1 MTTKQKGIVTMIE
14 RLKETSGWAL
24 GFTVKGKVTQEDVK
38 AFEPQL
44 KFAIDERKK
53 RPLGILA
60 DITEMDGVDLAARWE
75 ELRFL
80 HKYSDH
86 IARVALVG
94 ARPWEEVVSTLV
106 GGTVLLAAE
115 THYFHPDEIQQ
126 AWVWVKTAK
135 HANDIPVR
143 PIYQGGIWRDY
154 QEEFNL

>member
-1 MTTKQKGIVTMIE
+1 MIE
-14 RLKETSGWAL
+14 RLKESGGWAF
-24 GFTVKGKVTQEDVK
+24 GFKVTGKVTAEEVK

-44 KFAIDERKK
+44 EFAIKERKK

-60 DITEMDGVDLAARWE
+60 DVSAMDSVDLAARWE

-94 ARPWEEVVSTLV
+94 ASKWEDLVSTFV
-106 GGTVLLAAE
+106 GGTVLFAAE
-115 THYFHPDEIQQ
+115 THYFHPQEIQQ
-126 AWVWVKTAK
+126 AWLWVKTAK
-135 HANDIPVR
+135 HANDVPVR
-143 PIYQGGIWRDY
+143 PIYQGGIWKDY

>member
-1 MTTKQKGIVTMIE
+1 MIE
-14 RLKETSGWAL
+14 RLKETGGWAF
-24 GFTVKGKVTQEDVK
+24 GFKVTGTVTEEDVK

-53 RPLGILA
+53 RPIGILA
-60 DITEMDGVDLAARWE
+60 DITEMDSVDLAARWE

-94 ARPWEEVVSTLV
+94 AKPWEEVVSTLI
-106 GGTVLLAAE
+106 GGTVLFAAE

-135 HANDIPVR
+135 HANDTPVR

>member
-1 MTTKQKGIVTMIE
+1 MIE
-14 RLKETSGWAL
+14 RLKESAGYAFGLKITGR
-24 GFTVKGKVTQEDVK
+24 VTEDDVK

-53 RPLGILA
+53 RPIGILA
-60 DITEMDGVDLAARWE
+60 DITEMDGVDLRARWE

-94 ARPWEEVVSTLV
+94 AKTWEEVVSTLV
-106 GGTVLLAAE
+106 GGTILFTAE

-126 AWVWVKTAK
+126 AWLWVKTAK
-135 HANDIPVR
+135 HANDVPVR

>member
-1 MTTKQKGIVTMIE
+1 MIE
-14 RLKETSGWAL
+14 RLKESAGWAF
-24 GFTVKGKVTQEDVK
+24 GFKVTGKVTKPDVE

-44 KFAIDERKK
+44 KFAIDERRKK
-53 RPLGILA
+53 PLGILA
-60 DITEMDGVDLAARWE
+60 DISEMDSVDLSARWE

-94 ARPWEEVVSTLV
+94 ARSWEEVVATLL
-106 GGTVLLAAE
+106 GGTVLFAAE
-115 THYFHPDEIQQ
+115 THYFHPNEIQQ
-126 AWVWVKTAK
+126 AWRWVKTAK
-135 HANDIPVR
+135 HANDTPVR